1 MLCILST
8 RSSGDLARE
17 LKEDPRRAGV
27 GGPTPACKRRAD
39 QGGGCEFSCGLPRL
53 RPGLEVTFWSRSEER
68 GAGGVGGVGGEDAH
82 GSRSCSVGDHFGVG
96 PRVGDTVG
104 RGLGMWTALARLM
117 AMGSEG
123 VQFRSRYSLIPTP
136 GYSHGVCSRRDKTCT
151 KHRRDGQHLAILVA

>member
-1 MLCILST
+1 M
-8 RSSGDLARE
+8 
-17 LKEDPRRAGV
+17 
-27 GGPTPACKRRAD
+27 
-39 QGGGCEFSCGLPRL
+39 
-53 RPGLEVTFWSRSEER
+53 EVTFWSRSEER

-117 AMGSEG
+117 AMGSED

-136 GYSHGVCSRRDKTCT
+136 GYSHGV
-151 KHRRDGQHLAILVA
+151 